1 MNLSSPYATSRE
13 SQLILIVDD
22 NQSDYEAA
30 LRSLRKARI
39 GNPVRH
45 CADGDDALDYLHRRG
60 HYADPVASPRPGLIL
75 LDLNLPGTDGKDIL
89 ANIKLHP
96 DLQIIPVIILT
107 TSTDERDV
115 QECYRMGANS
125 YMKKRI
131 DLHEFMDAI
140 QRMSD
145 FWLDIAILPKGPE

>member
-1 MNLSSPYATSRE
+1 MMNSA
-13 SQLILIVDD
+13 QVILIVDD
-22 NQSDYEAA
+22 NFSDYEAA
-30 LRSLRKARI
+30 VRSLRKACI
-39 GNPVRH
+39 ANPIMH

-60 HYADPVASPRPGLIL
+60 KFSDPASSPRPGVIL

-89 ANIKLHP
+89 ADIKHDP
-96 DLQIIPVIILT
+96 DLQMIPVVILT

-115 QECYRMGANS
+115 QACYRMGANS

-131 DLHEFMDAI
+131 DLQEFMAAI

-145 FWLDIAILPKGPE
+145 FWLEIAILPREKS